1 MLGDNYHLRKR
12 LRVDGKSAQAEIL
25 AVKERPW
32 ANSRGDFFGAV
43 VYKLTLKVMVRHH
56 PFEVTITDEWWDA
69 GHPVVGKI
77 IPVLYDPEHQDKVVI
92 DSKAVAT
99 HDRQFRK

>member
-1 MLGDNYHLRKR
+1 MLGDNYRLRKR

-32 ANSRGDFFGAV
+32 ANSRGGILAAG

-77 IPVLYDPEHQDKVVI
+77 IPVLYDPEHHDKVVI
-92 DSKAVAT
+92 DSKAVASR
-99 HDRQFRK
+99 DQEYRE